1 MSEKVI
7 MSAEDMRRAW
17 TRIAHEVIERNHG
30 CDGLVLIG
38 LYTRGVPL
46 ASRLAVA
53 IRGIEGVDVP
63 VGALDIG
70 PYRDDLSSLQTP
82 PSVRPNDIPDD
93 IAGKRVVLVDDVVYT
108 GRSIRAAM
116 DALID
121 HGRPQHVQLA
131 VLVDRG
137 HRELPIRPDYIGKN
151 VPTSRNE
158 EIDVRLLEVDGR
170 DEVVIASQS
179 AVQAGGEESTK
190 NAVSARRRHESGR

>member
-7 MSAEDMRRAW
+7 ISAEDMRRAW

-30 CDGLVLIG
+30 CEGLVLVG

-46 ASRLAVA
+46 ASRLAA
-53 IRGIEGVDVP
+53 SIKGIEGVDIP
-63 VGALDIG
+63 VGAVDIG
-70 PYRDDLSSLQTP
+70 PYRDDLSYLQTP
-82 PSVRPNDIPDD
+82 PSVRPNAIPDD
-93 IAGKRVVLVDDVVYT
+93 IVGKRVVLVDDVIFT

-151 VPTSRNE
+151 VPTSKKE
-158 EIDVRLLEVDGR
+158 EIVVRLAEVDGR
-170 DEVVIASQS
+170 DEVVIVTG
-179 AVQAGGEESTK
+179 AVLQGSSERLAKSEV
-190 NAVSARRRHESGR
+190 AARRRHESDR